1 MTSKRRQSKK
11 REGEDEEEK
20 KIREAARSMFASL
33 FLGGWG
39 DPSASASSSS
49 SNGAVMTSGEAV
61 VDQRG
66 GHAPPAAVGQSQQ
79 PNRHGTDPK
88 TLQGSDPSSSSSSS
102 STSSA
107 KDTALGGLGRQ
118 VAEQVR
124 NLIPEDRDRLR
135 QAALYKEA
143 YKGIQWQRDNYLVG
157 REYAN
162 WRVKE
167 RNHRLN
173 HGTGTT
179 TTTTTTR
186 PIQSFVDEI
195 QFDEAAMA
203 HPQFARLAAA
213 LLPSDAVKSALV
225 PLLVPVVTDQLYPVA
240 QQGLVRLVE
249 GQGDNLHQVLKGQ
262 ILQFLDSPQN
272 RSSIKSSTRGYISTS
287 AAYGE

>member
-1 MTSKRRQSKK
+1 MTSKGRQSKK
-11 REGEDEEEK
+11 REGGEDEEEK

-39 DPSASASSSS
+39 DPSGSA
-49 SNGAVMTSGEAV
+49 SNGAVSSDAGTGAGRQG
-61 VDQRG
+61 DR
-66 GHAPPAAVGQSQQ
+66 APPAAVGQSEQ
-79 PNRHGTDPK
+79 PNRRGKDPR

-102 STSSA
+102 SSAPSA

-135 QAALYKEA
+135 QTALYKEA

-167 RNHRLN
+167 RNHRLDFE
-173 HGTGTT
+173 GTRTT
-179 TTTTTTR
+179 AR
-186 PIQSFVDEI
+186 SVQSFADEI
-195 QFDEAAMA
+195 QFDDAAMA

-213 LLPSDAVKSALV
+213 FLPSEAVKKALV
-225 PLLVPVVTDQLYPVA
+225 PLLAPVVTDQLYPIA
-240 QQGLVRLVE
+240 QEGLVRLVE
-249 GQGDNLHQVLKGQ
+249 AQGDNLHQVLKGQ

-287 AAYGE
+287 SATYGE